1 MEDKLIQLKSQEND
15 NVIKV
20 YPYTKAKAI
29 TFSNGKTLEEQ
40 ITNHKHNLASA
51 SEDGLISKEDYL
63 KLLNIE
69 PNANKYY
76 HPATHDS
83 NEILH
88 EGKLLSEILKEES
101 QPSAPQ
107 EHTHTADDIVTTFE
121 KMFISQ
127 SEKDTYADKYTK
139 EESDAKYVHKGE
151 SNEVTVS
158 GDISVNSITIGEKFK
173 FMLNEFDEL
182 EIINAKTNTP
192 LASLTANGVLIISKE
207 IQELGTT

>member
-83 NEILH
+83 NEIIH
-88 EGKLLSEILKEES
+88 EGKLLSEILKQES
-101 QPSAPQ
+101 N
-107 EHTHTADDIVTTFE
+107 
-121 KMFISQ
+121 
-127 SEKDTYADKYTK
+127 
-139 EESDAKYVHKGE
+139 AKYVSKN
-151 SNEVTVS
+151 NE
-158 GDISVNSITIGEKFK
+158 DADNENINVNSITIGKKFK
-173 FMLNEFDEL
+173 LMVNELSEL
-182 EIINAKTNTP
+182 EIINIKTNKT
-192 LASLTANGVLIISKE
+192 LVSLTEDGTFVTKNIKE
-207 IQELGTT
+207 LETT